1 MCRLFGFRSVIQ
13 GKVHTSL
20 VEAENALGIQS
31 FNHPDGWGVAYY
43 LSDAPH
49 LIKSEHSAIKDNLFK
64 KVSGVVSSQTV
75 LAHIRK
81 ATHGS
86 KTVLNTHPFQYGK
99 WIFAHN
105 GNINN
110 FNTHKKQL
118 LNNIPEDLRR
128 FILGETDS
136 EIIFYYLLSKISE
149 KSDLSSTSIN
159 LTQLHQQISTGIEE
173 IIEIIGEC
181 TNEKVCD
188 REDRNYLSF
197 IITNGPSMLAYNGGK
212 KLFFST
218 YKTKCNERDTCS
230 SFSEACENPV
240 KDIPINHLIFSSE
253 PISNENIWK
262 PVEYEQFIG
271 AGPDMIL
278 KIF

>member
-49 LIKSEHSAIKDNLFK
+49 LIKSEHSAVKDNLFK

-118 LNNIPEDLRR
+118 K
-128 FILGETDS
+128 
-136 EIIFYYLLSKISE
+136 KI
-149 KSDLSSTSIN
+149 
-159 LTQLHQQISTGIEE
+159 
-173 IIEIIGEC
+173 
-181 TNEKVCD
+181 
-188 REDRNYLSF
+188 
-197 IITNGPSMLAYNGGK
+197 
-212 KLFFST
+212 
-218 YKTKCNERDTCS
+218 
-230 SFSEACENPV
+230 
-240 KDIPINHLIFSSE
+240 
-253 PISNENIWK
+253 
-262 PVEYEQFIG
+262 
-271 AGPDMIL
+271 
-278 KIF
+278 

>member
-20 VEAENALGIQS
+20 VEAENALGVQS

-118 LNNIPEDLRR
+118 LSNIPEHLRR

-149 KSDLSSTSIN
+149 CSDLSSTSIDLN
-159 LTQLHQQISTGIEE
+159 QLHERISIGIQE
-173 IIEIIGEC
+173 IIDIIGDC
-181 TNEKVCD
+181 TNEKVSN
-188 REDRNYLSF
+188 REDKNYLSF

-212 KLFFST
+212 KLFYST
-218 YKTKCNERDTCS
+218 YKTKCSERDTCS
-230 SFSEACENPV
+230 SFTEACEHPV
-240 KDIPINHLIFSSE
+240 ENIPINHLIFSSE

-262 PVEYEQFIG
+262 PVEYKQFIG
-271 AGPDMIL
+271 AGPDMML
-278 KIF
+278 KVF